1 MTIEYDD
8 LAISTGTFPG
18 WGAIPGANVTIGAAT
33 QMATGANQCVDA
45 SNGTYTISPITSPI
59 TSTSR
64 GTLELQGEG
73 ADVKINGVSLTGV
86 LKNIEERLNILRPNK
101 ELEAEWHQ
109 LRELG
114 DQYRRLETKLKEK
127 SLMWNKL
134 KAIPPV
140 ID

>member
-1 MTIEYDD
+1 MDLDD

-33 QMATGANQCVDA
+33 QMATGANKYA
-45 SNGTYTISPITSPI
+45 YTSNGTYASSPI
-59 TSTSR
+59 TSTPT
-64 GTLELQGEG
+64 GTLELRGEG
-73 ADVKINGVSLTGV
+73 ADVKINGVSLTDV
-86 LKNIEERLNILRPNK
+86 LKNIEQRLNILRPNTK
-101 ELEAEWHQ
+101 LEAEWSQ

-114 DQYRRLETKLKEK
+114 DQYRRLEAELKEK

-134 KAIPPV
+134 NAIPPT

>member
-1 MTIEYDD
+1 MDLDD

-33 QMATGANQCVDA
+33 QMATGANQYVYA
-45 SNGTYTISPITSPI
+45 SNGTYAISPITSTP
-59 TSTSR
+59 S
-64 GTLELQGEG
+64 GTLELRGEG

-134 KAIPPV
+134 KAMPPV
-140 ID
+140 IN

>member
-1 MTIEYDD
+1 MDLDD
-8 LAISTGTFPG
+8 LTISTGTFPG

-33 QMATGANQCVDA
+33 QMATGANQYVYA
-45 SNGTYTISPITSPI
+45 SNGTYAISPITSTP
-59 TSTSR
+59 S
-64 GTLELQGEG
+64 GTLELRGEG

-114 DQYRRLETKLKEK
+114 DQYRRLEAELKEK

-134 KAIPPV
+134 KAMPPV
-140 ID
+140 IN

>member
-1 MTIEYDD
+1 MDLDD

-33 QMATGANQCVDA
+33 QMATGANQCVYA
-45 SNGTYTISPITSPI
+45 SNGTYTSSPI

-86 LKNIEERLNILRPNK
+86 LKNIEERLNILRPNT

>member
-1 MTIEYDD
+1 MDLDD

-33 QMATGANQCVDA
+33 QMATGANKYA
-45 SNGTYTISPITSPI
+45 YTSNGTYASSPI
-59 TSTSR
+59 TSTPN
-64 GTLELQGEG
+64 GTLDLRGEG

-86 LKNIEERLNILRPNK
+86 LKNIEQRLNILRPNI
-101 ELEAEWHQ
+101 ELEAEWSQ

-114 DQYRRLETKLKEK
+114 DQYRRLETDLKEK

-134 KAIPPV
+134 NAIPPT

>member
-1 MTIEYDD
+1 MDLDD

-18 WGAIPGANVTIGAAT
+18 PATQISAAT
-33 QMATGANQCVDA
+33 NQYVYA
-45 SNGTYTISPITSPI
+45 SNGTYTISPITSTP
-59 TSTSR
+59 S

-73 ADVKINGVSLTGV
+73 ADVRINGVSLTGV

-114 DQYRRLETKLKEK
+114 NQYRRLEAEFQEK
-127 SLMWNKL
+127 SRVWGKL
-134 KAIPPV
+134 KAMPTV

>member
-1 MTIEYDD
+1 MDLDD

-33 QMATGANQCVDA
+33 QMATGANQYVYA
-45 SNGTYTISPITSPI
+45 SNGTYAISPITSTP
-59 TSTSR
+59 S
-64 GTLELQGEG
+64 GTLELRGEG

-114 DQYRRLETKLKEK
+114 DQYRRLEAELKEK

-134 KAIPPV
+134 KAMPK
-140 ID
+140 IDSE

>member
-33 QMATGANQCVDA
+33 QMATGANKYA
-45 SNGTYTISPITSPI
+45 YTSNGTYTISPI

-86 LKNIEERLNILRPNK
+86 LKNIEERLNILRPNT
-101 ELEAEWHQ
+101 ELEADWDQ

-114 DQYRRLETKLKEK
+114 NQYRRLEAELKEK

-134 KAIPPV
+134 KAMPPV
-140 ID
+140 IN

>member
-1 MTIEYDD
+1 MDLDD

-18 WGAIPGANVTIGAAT
+18 PATQISAAT
-33 QMATGANQCVDA
+33 NQCVYA
-45 SNGTYTISPITSPI
+45 SNGTYTISPITSTPG
-59 TSTSR
+59 

-101 ELEAEWHQ
+101 ELEADWDQ

-114 DQYRRLETKLKEK
+114 DQYRQLETKLKEK
-127 SLMWNKL
+127 SKMWSTL
-134 KAIPPV
+134 KSIPK
-140 ID
+140 IDND

>member
-33 QMATGANQCVDA
+33 QMATGANQYVYA
-45 SNGTYTISPITSPI
+45 SNGTYAISPITSTP
-59 TSTSR
+59 S
-64 GTLELQGEG
+64 GTLELRGEG

>member
-33 QMATGANQCVDA
+33 QMATGANQYVYA
-45 SNGTYTISPITSPI
+45 SNGTYTISPITSTP
-59 TSTSR
+59 S
-64 GTLELQGEG
+64 GTLELRGEG

>member
-33 QMATGANQCVDA
+33 QMATGANKYA
-45 SNGTYTISPITSPI
+45 YTSNGTYASSPI
-59 TSTSR
+59 TSTPN
-64 GTLELQGEG
+64 GTLDLRGEG
-73 ADVKINGVSLTGV
+73 ADVRINGVSLTGV

>member
-1 MTIEYDD
+1 MELDD
-8 LAISTGTFPG
+8 LTISTGTFPG

-33 QMATGANQCVDA
+33 QMATGANQCVYA
-45 SNGTYTISPITSPI
+45 SNGTYTSSPI

-127 SLMWNKL
+127 SKMWSTL
-134 KAIPPV
+134 KSIPK
-140 ID
+140 IDND